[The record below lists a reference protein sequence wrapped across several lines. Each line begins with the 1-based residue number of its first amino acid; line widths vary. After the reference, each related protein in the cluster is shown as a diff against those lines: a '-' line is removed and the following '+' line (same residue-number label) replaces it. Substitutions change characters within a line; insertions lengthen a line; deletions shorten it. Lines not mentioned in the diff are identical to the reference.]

1 VVPTWRGTPRGSDP
15 KSPQERAFATKRRG
29 RAAVARCGRRRSSS
43 RCWDP
48 HYRGWRRRAGRS
60 RDGLGISRKLL
71 VSRSAA
77 RRHRRPRG
85 LRRVP
90 DGPVRFAPRAPNAN
104 RNRSSA
110 TAARADNIGP
120 IIPWQA
126 TNPAD
131 RAQPSSDKQPR
142 PASGSALGG
151 GSRSL
156 SYFQHRATGQRRL
169 LGLSV
174 LSHLATPRP

>member
-1 VVPTWRGTPRGSDP
+1 
-15 KSPQERAFATKRRG
+15 
-29 RAAVARCGRRRSSS
+29 
-43 RCWDP
+43 
-48 HYRGWRRRAGRS
+48 
-60 RDGLGISRKLL
+60 LGISRKLL

-142 PASGSALGG
+142 AASGAALGG

-156 SYFQHRATGQRRL
+156 SYFQQKATSAPARNGQASRA
-169 LGLSV
+169 
-174 LSHLATPRP
+174 ATRTPEA